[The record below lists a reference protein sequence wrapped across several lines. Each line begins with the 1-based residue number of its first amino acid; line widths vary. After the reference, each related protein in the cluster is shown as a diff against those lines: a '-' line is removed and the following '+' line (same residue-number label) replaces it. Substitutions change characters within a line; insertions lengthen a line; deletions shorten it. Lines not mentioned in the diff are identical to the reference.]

1 MKKLLSM
8 IASAVLSLGLLG
20 GCGGGNS
27 VSGTSSSPLTTSS
40 SEQTT
45 SKHKL
50 HIATTTGDLKGY
62 TGFETEEATI
72 RGLYEAGFRY
82 IDYSMY
88 GLHKNSEYMQAGWE
102 EKAAELLAVAEELDM
117 QFVQA
122 HSPGGN
128 PLSVDTSEVDNL
140 VAATIR
146 SIEICELLGIENNVV
161 HPGYREGFTKEQW
174 FEANKAFYERILP
187 TAERCGVN
195 VLCENSTSANL
206 GAIYW
211 ANSGEDMREFVE
223 YVNHPNFHA
232 CWDTGHANCEGSQYD
247 DIMAL
252 GDELYAIHYHD
263 NQGADTHEMPYCGT
277 MDNDEVMQALV
288 DVGYSGYFTFEA
300 DGENRAQRR
309 WNGPGDECPIFE
321 DLYPDRAPILAVGQ
335 FTRLE
340 QEILLYQI
348 GEYLLSQYGLLA
360 K

>member
-1 MKKLLSM
+1 M
-8 IASAVLSLGLLG
+8 SAEIVALCDIDLGRLEKFD
-20 GCGGGNS
+20 GCN
-27 VSGTSSSPLTTSS
+27 
-40 SEQTT
+40 
-45 SKHKL
+45 K
-50 HIATTTGDLKGY
+50 
-62 TGFETEEATI
+62 
-72 RGLYEAGFRY
+72 YENY
-82 IDYSMY
+82 IEM
-88 GLHKNSEYMQAGWE
+88 L
-102 EKAAELLAVAEELDM
+102 EKERLD
-117 QFVQA
+117 
-122 HSPGGN
+122 
-128 PLSVDTSEVDNL
+128 
-140 VAATIR
+140 
-146 SIEICELLGIENNVV
+146 VV
-161 HPGYREGFTKEQW
+161 HICTPHYLHADMII
-174 FEANKAFYERILP
+174 EALER
-187 TAERCGVN
+187 GVN
-195 VLCENSTSANL
+195 VLCENSTAANL

-252 GDELYAIHYHD
+252 GEELYAIHYHD
-263 NQGADTHEMPYCGT
+263 NMGADTHEMPYCGT
-277 MDNDEVMQALV
+277 MDNDEVMRALV

-300 DGENRAQRR
+300 DGEKRAQRR